1 MPTWDEITP
10 YTERST
16 FAKHASVTN
25 ALLVVHG
32 AAFACAAAM
41 RVLGLA
47 DVTEALEFKA
57 ATAIDRLE
65 LWRFLT
71 YPFAH
76 TVDAGPLI
84 AFVLLGWMFCGAG
97 NELEKEWGSAR
108 MLAFFAGTALY
119 GAVAHAL
126 VQKAGALPDLKARE
140 FYGPVMAV
148 LLVHAVRHSGRSIL
162 LLLLVPVRALT
173 AFWAVFSLTLLYAV
187 LTLDLGSSP
196 VAVAAAAGAGWVYTR
211 LDARLDRLF
220 EALQAR
226 AARTQFL
233 EEFEVRREVDGI
245 LEKIQRSGMESLTR
259 RERRLLKRAS
269 RIFQSDSRRSHE

>member
-25 ALLVVHG
+25 ALLVVHA

-41 RVLGLA
+41 RYLDLA
-47 DVTEALEFKA
+47 DFAGALEFKA
-57 ATAIDRLE
+57 GAALDRLE

-71 YPFAH
+71 FPFAH
-76 TVDAGPLI
+76 SVEVGPLI
-84 AFVLLGWMFCGAG
+84 AFILLGWMFHSAG
-97 NELEKEWGSAR
+97 NELEKEWGSGR
-108 MLAFFAGTALY
+108 LLAFFAGTALY
-119 GAVAHAL
+119 GAVGHAL
-126 VQKAGALPDLKARE
+126 LQKAGAFPTLKARE

-148 LLVHAVRHSGRSIL
+148 LLVHALRHPGRATL
-162 LLLLVPVRALT
+162 LLLIVPVRAVT

-187 LTLDLGSSP
+187 LTHDLGSSP
-196 VAVAAAAGAGWVYTR
+196 VAVAAAAGAGWVYSR
-211 LDARLDRLF
+211 LDPRLDRLF
-220 EALQAR
+220 ESLQSR
-226 AARTQFL
+226 AARSQFL

-245 LEKIQRSGMESLTR
+245 LDKIQRSGMDSLTR

-269 RIFQSDSRRSHE
+269 RIFQSDARRSHE